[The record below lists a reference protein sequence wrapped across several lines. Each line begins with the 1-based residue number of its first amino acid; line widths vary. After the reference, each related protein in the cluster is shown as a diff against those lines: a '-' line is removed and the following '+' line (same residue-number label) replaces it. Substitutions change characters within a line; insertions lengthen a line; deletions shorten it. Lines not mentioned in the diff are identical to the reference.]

1 MKLLIKL
8 LITFLSF
15 SVFIVSSVSAK
26 IDLPDM
32 PTNYV
37 VDLAGIINDNIESKL
52 NKYFK
57 ELEQKT
63 TAQLAILTIKN
74 LEGESIEE
82 LSIRVAHDKWKLGQK
97 GRDNGVLILV
107 SLRDR
112 KYRIEIGYGFEK
124 ILPDNLVGDIGRQI
138 LVPYCKEGDYS
149 TGLFE
154 ASLAVISVIADDA
167 GVKITGMPKP
177 KIDPYH
183 LIQKIVK
190 EKFDEFTRKNDVEYW
205 PSMEE
210 LSVNPFIYKGKK
222 VAIVSTFNTML
233 TATQGIFKS
242 DGKSFVVSNI
252 PKGLFKSKERV
263 VLAGR
268 VLGKTEIKMGFT
280 LFVPHLKYVGVH
292 FCEDWKCNDII
303 P

>member
-154 ASLAVISVIADDA
+154 ASLAVIRVIADDA

-222 VAIVSTFNTML
+222 VAIVSTFNTMI